1 MPADSLFNN
10 FMINYFGIIVNR
22 LRINLLYSVY
32 KIEYLCENNKKFLLI
47 CFFLFITDKK

>member
-22 LRINLLYSVY
+22 LRINFDVF
-32 KIEYLCENNKKFLLI
+32 CVQN
-47 CFFLFITDKK
+47 